1 MFRNQYNKMGLQ
13 CIVALLALMINGCS
27 FYKVSVENNN
37 VKQEYERVEMLR
49 KTSQLEK
56 KDIKKLTYLYF
67 GNDTLVFPDS
77 LYQFQYEKLDAYF
90 YGEYGMDLYCNWYAY
105 WAGKKNAG
113 YSNSVARKKFSKIL
127 YSVNRIL
134 EIASGGGNGF
144 MHESNRIP
152 CYVEYYLFYYNTA
165 NKVNFNQE
173 EIAVAI
179 ESLWQLIDMVIDKN
193 IPTPI
198 LACRMTNIFENV
210 KYIESLITDD
220 FYLYGLLNY
229 IEKNVNTI
237 KNE

>member
-1 MFRNQYNKMGLQ
+1 MKNW
-13 CIVALLALMINGCS
+13 I
-27 FYKVSVENNN
+27 
-37 VKQEYERVEMLR
+37 
-49 KTSQLEK
+49 
-56 KDIKKLTYLYF
+56 
-67 GNDTLVFPDS
+67 
-77 LYQFQYEKLDAYF
+77 AYF

-105 WAGKKNAG
+105 WGSKKNAG
-113 YSNSVARKKFSKIL
+113 YSNSVARKKISKIL

-152 CYVEYYLFYYNTA
+152 CYVEYYLFYYNAA

-198 LACRMTNIFENV
+198 LAWRMTNIFENI
-210 KYIESLITDD
+210 KYIESLITGD

-237 KNE
+237 KRMIYIVTRICLN

>member
-13 CIVALLALMINGCS
+13 CIVVLLALMINGCS

-105 WAGKKNAG
+105 WGSKKNAG
-113 YSNSVARKKFSKIL
+113 YSNSVARKKISKIL

-134 EIASGGGNGF
+134 EIASGGGNVF

-152 CYVEYYLFYYNTA
+152 CYVEYYLFYYNAA

-179 ESLWQLIDMVIDKN
+179 ESLWQLQYKS
-193 IPTPI
+193 IPYSP
-198 LACRMTNIFENV
+198 
-210 KYIESLITDD
+210 
-220 FYLYGLLNY
+220 
-229 IEKNVNTI
+229 
-237 KNE
+237 